1 MALNW
6 LIKNRSN
13 FKEEARNLI
22 FILAGDIHFKDAS
35 VFLSILG
42 HFTRRLF
49 LSQKKTQIRSNQI
62 VEKEEKGR

>member
-1 MALNW
+1 M
-6 LIKNRSN
+6 
-13 FKEEARNLI
+13 F
-22 FILAGDIHFKDAS
+22 AGDIHFKDAS